1 VSNQKSN
8 CAVIHFG
15 SHLYLN
21 HPVRRFEQN
30 AVANNCYDEYDL
42 ILNNKAKNNMAQAPV
57 APVVLVILDGWGYR
71 PDIHGNAIA
80 QAQTPNIDSLW
91 AAYPHT
97 LIDTSGRAV
106 GLPDGQMGN
115 SEVGHLNIGAGRI
128 VPQELV
134 RISDAV
140 KDKSILNNPA
150 LVKVCVDVQQRQSKL
165 HILGL
170 CSDGGVHS
178 HLDHLIGLLE
188 LARDR
193 NITEVCLH
201 VITDG
206 RDTDP
211 RDGLQA
217 VAKIEAA
224 IATIGV
230 GKIVTVSGRYH
241 ALDRDNRWD
250 RVKLAYDVM
259 TQAGEGSGESATA
272 LLTNSYAADKTDE
285 FIDPTRI
292 APGAIEPGDGVIFF
306 NFRPDRARQL
316 TSALVNAH
324 FTGFIRSQITPLTVA
339 TFTQYDSTLPVLVA
353 FEPQQLQNLLGEVIS
368 ERGFKQFRV
377 AETEKYA
384 HVTYFFNGGREEPL
398 PGEDREL
405 IPSPQVSTY
414 DRTPAMS
421 AALVTETVLAA
432 IAKQIYTL
440 IVVNYANPDMVG
452 HTGKMAP
459 TIQAIET
466 VDACLGKLLE
476 GVGKV
481 GGTTLITADHGNA
494 EYMCDENDNPW
505 TAHTTSQVPLILVE
519 GERRQLQG
527 HGTDVT
533 LRDDGKLA
541 DLAPTILEI
550 LQIPQPIDMTG
561 KSMVVPALVEF
572 QQTRSPMRVG
582 V

>member
-1 VSNQKSN
+1 MV
-8 CAVIHFG
+8 
-15 SHLYLN
+15 
-21 HPVRRFEQN
+21 
-30 AVANNCYDEYDL
+30 
-42 ILNNKAKNNMAQAPV
+42 QAPV

-71 PDIHGNAIA
+71 PDLKCNAIA
-80 QAQTPNIDSLW
+80 QAKTPNMDSLW
-91 AAYPHT
+91 AVYPHT

-140 KDKSILNNPA
+140 KDGSILQNPA
-150 LVKVCVDVQQRQSKL
+150 LVKVCEDVKAHQSKL

-178 HLDHLIGLLE
+178 HLDHLIGLLQ
-188 LARDR
+188 LAQNQDIR
-193 NITEVCLH
+193 EVCLH

-211 RDGLQA
+211 RDGLLA
-217 VAKIEAA
+217 VKKIEEA
-224 IATIGV
+224 IAEIGV
-230 GKIVTVSGRYH
+230 GKIVTISGRYY
-241 ALDRDNRWD
+241 ALDRDHRWD
-250 RVKLAYDVM
+250 RVKLAYDVI
-259 TQAGEGSGESATA
+259 TDTGAGSGKTATTVLA
-272 LLTNSYAADKTDE
+272 DSYAADQTDE
-285 FIDPTRI
+285 FISPTRI
-292 APGAIEPGDGVIFF
+292 APGAIESGDGVIFF
-306 NFRPDRARQL
+306 NFRPDRAREL
-316 TSALVNAH
+316 TSALVNPK
-324 FTGFIRSQITPLTVA
+324 FTGFIRTQITPLTFA
-339 TFTQYDSTLPVLVA
+339 TFTQYDSTLPTLVA
-353 FEPQQLQNLLGEVIS
+353 FEPQQLQNLLGEVIA
-368 ERGFKQFRV
+368 ERGLQQFRV

-414 DRTPAMS
+414 DRAPAMS
-421 AALVTETVLAA
+421 AATVTDVVLAA
-432 IAKQIYTL
+432 IAKQIYAL

-466 VDACLGKLLE
+466 VDACLGKLLA

-481 GGTTLITADHGNA
+481 GGTTIITADHGNA
-494 EYMCDENDNPW
+494 EYMCDENGNPW

-519 GERRQLQG
+519 GERRQLPG
-527 HGTDVT
+527 HGTDVI
-533 LRDDGKLA
+533 LREDGKLA
-541 DLAPTILEI
+541 DLAPTILEM
-550 LQIPQPIDMTG
+550 LQIPQPIEMTG
-561 KSMVVPALVEF
+561 KSMVVPTLVEF
-572 QQTRSPMRVG
+572 QHTRSPMRVG